1 VKNASPMGRIRLASL
16 GGAPDTPRAVQSRLR
31 WANLPRDSRCGRP
44 GSR

>member
-16 GGAPDTPRAVQSRLR
+16 GGAPDTPRGSPVPASLGESSERLALR
-31 WANLPRDSRCGRP
+31 TP